1 MLSFLIR
8 EALLSNDAN
17 NLPVPTAV
25 KVYFG
30 NILEGVAEAL
40 SEMRKTGYNEQVE
53 QLCSVIITTEH
64 LKFYES
70 LLTIISARVDCGMVP
85 TNPQSFY
92 HEGYELTGGL
102 VCLNDG
108 IVVPEFILAFSVR
121 MTSVSLAAEWLQ
133 MADRYLEW
141 GQVRR
146 AEFSLSIKQNKALW
160 TQSRQAEAAR
170 NLIIGFD

>member
-1 MLSFLIR
+1 MLSLLIR
-8 EALLSNDAN
+8 EALLSSNVN

-25 KVYFG
+25 SHYFD

-40 SEMRKTGYNEQVE
+40 SEMRKTGYNEQIE
-53 QLCSVIITTEH
+53 QLCSVVVTNEH
-64 LKFYES
+64 LQFYGS
-70 LLTIISARVDCGMVP
+70 LLAIISARVDCGMVP
-85 TNPQSFY
+85 LNPQSFY

-102 VCLNDG
+102 ICLKDG

-133 MADRYLEW
+133 MADQYLEW
-141 GQVRR
+141 GQARR
-146 AEFSLSIKQNKALW
+146 KQFAFSIKQNKAIW